1 MEITIVG
8 AGYVGFSLGLLLA
21 RRHEICF
28 LTKTEAKTQLI
39 NEGRCPIRDEDAEQL
54 LRTETLHFRATTDR
68 REAMEGAAFII
79 VAVPTDYDAV
89 RDSLDTSAVRE
100 LVQAAAELNPTAVIV
115 IKSTVPIGFTEELR
129 KACGNRSILFSPEF
143 LREDHAIRDT
153 LCPSRIVVGADL
165 NDAGQAASAQRFEKL
180 LREVIENKQTEIML
194 MSSSEAEAVKLFS
207 NAYLAMRVAFF
218 NELDTCAEQK
228 GMDTRRIIR
237 GVCGDPRIGDF
248 YNNPSFGYGGY
259 CLTKDTRALA
269 NELRVLPTELIGTI
283 NAANE
288 TRKRFIAGQVLDAL
302 KGIERKTGRQAVLG
316 VYRLTAKK
324 NSDNCRESSV
334 LGVIERLLDAG
345 VTVRIYEPLLNQEKQ
360 FMGCAVEGDLGA
372 FKQGCDVILA
382 NRMDV
387 GLDDV
392 RAKVL
397 TRDLFY
403 ED

>member
-68 REAMEGAAFII
+68 REAMEGAEFII
-79 VAVPTDYDAV
+79 VAVPTDYDAA
-89 RDSLDTSAVRE
+89 RDGLDTSIVRE
-100 LVQAAAELNPTAVIV
+100 IVQAATEINPEAVIV
-115 IKSTVPIGFTEELR
+115 IRSTVPIGFTEKLR
-129 KACGNRSILFSPEF
+129 KEFKNTNILFSPEF
-143 LREDHAIRDT
+143 LREGRAIRDT

-165 NDAGQAASAQRFEKL
+165 NDAEQTASAQRFAQL
-180 LREVIENKQTEIML
+180 LREAAFIRQGMTLL
-194 MSSSEAEAVKLFS
+194 MSPSEAEAVKLFS

-218 NELDTCAEQK
+218 NELDTCAAQ
-228 GMDTRRIIR
+228 GDMNSRRVVE
-237 GVCGDPRIGDF
+237 GVCADPRIGDF
-248 YNNPSFGYGGY
+248 YNSPSFGYGGY
-259 CLTKDTRALA
+259 CLTKDTRELA
-269 NELRVLPTELIGTI
+269 NELRVLPTELIGAI

-316 VYRLTAKK
+316 IYRLTAKK
-324 NSDNCRESSV
+324 DSDNCRESSV